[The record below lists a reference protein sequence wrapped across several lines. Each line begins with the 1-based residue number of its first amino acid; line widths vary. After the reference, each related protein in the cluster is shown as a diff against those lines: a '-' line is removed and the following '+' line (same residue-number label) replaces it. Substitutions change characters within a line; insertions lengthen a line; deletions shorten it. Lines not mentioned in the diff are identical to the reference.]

1 MTSKLQVNGQFSR
14 KNLLTLF
21 SVAKN

>member
-1 MTSKLQVNGQFSR
+1 MDHSEL

-21 SVAKN
+21 